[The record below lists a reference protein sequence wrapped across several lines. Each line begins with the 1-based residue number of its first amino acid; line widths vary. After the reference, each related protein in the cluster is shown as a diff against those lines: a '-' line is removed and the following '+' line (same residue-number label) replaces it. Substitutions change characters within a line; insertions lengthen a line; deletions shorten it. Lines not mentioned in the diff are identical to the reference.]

1 MKTLLFVILLLFLT
15 QVSAQIDA
23 GSVMGLPTA
32 ATTAEMNGVTG
43 AATGAILYNL
53 EEDKIFVFDGT
64 NWVSTANDNW
74 LVDGNLGLPNTSFLG
89 HQDDVKMEIRS
100 DNLPLLQ
107 FGRRGTLGLTQGF
120 ADYDDGNQP
129 LVYVNGDGTISAL
142 QFAAAA
148 ASFYKPMFFTNSDG
162 NFRLKGSAAG
172 TDFFEIGSRGI
183 NNQGEVEFIV
193 GDDGLEPFI
202 FKRFDYRDQTLKEL
216 MRIQGSADALTA
228 KPRVGINTGSLA
240 TSTLQVNGSVAQS
253 LITTTG
259 NLTLDEDHHTV
270 IIGGNHMI
278 TLPNANTCNGRV
290 YILKNHTGATI
301 TISSYQDLSN
311 AGQTTISANT
321 VITVQSDGANWHL
334 ISNLSGGGGTSSNL
348 TYVDK
353 YNTTN
358 SDISVNGFNNNGFQ
372 IPLNTARVSS
382 GSINNIANDQVQ
394 ITETGIYEVSYTV
407 SVIKDENA
415 NRPSFEVVVSE
426 NTNPIANTGTIFSI
440 PGGNNANRYANASR
454 KMILSLSAFQS
465 YGIKI
470 RGVNSNNTIDIT
482 IIGQATGMTIKKL

>member
-1 MKTLLFVILLLFLT
+1 MERLLLTILLLCLT
-15 QVSAQIDA
+15 QVYAQIDE

-53 EEDKIFVFDGT
+53 EENKIFVFDGT

-74 LVDGNLGLPNTSFLG
+74 LVDGNIGLPNTSFLG

-100 DNLPLLQ
+100 NNLPLLQ
-107 FGRRGTLGLTQGF
+107 FGRRATLGLTQGF
-120 ADYDDGNQP
+120 ADYDDDDQP
-129 LVYVNGDGTISAL
+129 LVYVNGNGTTSAL
-142 QFAAAA
+142 QFAAGA
-148 ASFYKPMFFTNSDG
+148 ASFYKPMFFTNTDG

-216 MRIQGSADALTA
+216 MRIQGSADALDA

-240 TSTLQVNGSVAQS
+240 TSTFQVNGSVAQS
-253 LITTTG
+253 IITTTG
-259 NLTLDEDHHTV
+259 NITLNEDHHTV
-270 IIGGNHMI
+270 IIGGNHTI

-290 YILKNHTGATI
+290 YILKNQTGSTI
-301 TISSYQDLSN
+301 NISSYQDLSN

-321 VITVQSDGANWHL
+321 VISIQSDGINWHL
-334 ISNLSGGGGTSSNL
+334 INNLSGGGTSSSL
-348 TYVDK
+348 TYLDK
-353 YNTTN
+353 YNTTD
-358 SDISVNGFNNNGFQ
+358 SDISVNGFNPNGFQ
-372 IPLNTARVSS
+372 IPLNTARVSA
-382 GSINNIANDQVQ
+382 GSINNINNDQVQ
-394 ITETGIYEVSYTV
+394 ITEAGLYEVSYTV

-426 NTNPIANTGTIFSI
+426 NTNPIANTGAIFSL
-440 PGGNNANRYANASR
+440 PGGNNANRYATASR

-470 RGVNSNNTIDIT
+470 RGVDSTDTIDIT